1 MTYSPVSRKAI
12 GLLILVFVLGI
23 ALGAVGTRLI
33 SGSVYGALQN
43 PQQSAPLPIRAVARL
58 TNELNLTT
66 DQQVQLDG
74 IFKNMQ
80 SGYDAVRRQMNPQID
95 QVREQGRSQI
105 RQVLTPE
112 QLPKFE
118 DYLRRL
124 DEDRRRRNS
133 NR

>member
-23 ALGAVGTRLI
+23 AFGVVGARLI
-33 SGSVYGALQN
+33 SGNVYGALQN
-43 PQQSAPLPIRAVARL
+43 SQQEAPLPIRAVARL
-58 TNELNLTT
+58 TRELNLSA
-66 DQQVQLDG
+66 DQQKQLDG
-74 IFKNMQ
+74 ILENMQ
-80 SGYDAVRRQMNPQID
+80 SGYDAIRRETSTQLD
-95 QVREQGRSQI
+95 QVREQGRDKI
-105 RQVLTPE
+105 RQALTPE

-124 DEDRRRRNS
+124 GEQRRRRNN